1 MNKEKSSNILQ
12 ELVMQVLHQASV
24 VDLEV
29 HKQQV
34 DAPNAQL
41 ILVQKPPG
49 PAADAWELYP
59 KREQSF
65 VQTGAFALAQ
75 DNLVEWLHLALSV
88 NSQSTR
94 EAPQT
99 ALAIWSEHPKFKLK
113 ILTFKT
119 IYPSISQQKNF
130 KLKNNNSPLETIYL
144 PLSEGKHFL
153 KNQQQMSQ
161 ADEWAVR

>member
-1 MNKEKSSNILQ
+1 
-12 ELVMQVLHQASV
+12 MQVLHQASV
-24 VDLEV
+24 VYLEV

-41 ILVQKPPG
+41 ILVPKPPG

-75 DNLVEWLHLALSV
+75 DNLVEWLHLELSV
-88 NSQSTR
+88 NSRSTR

-99 ALAIWSEHPKFKLK
+99 APAIWSETTFYSIRQHPK
-113 ILTFKT
+113 I
-119 IYPSISQQKNF
+119 Q
-130 KLKNNNSPLETIYL
+130 
-144 PLSEGKHFL
+144 
-153 KNQQQMSQ
+153 
-161 ADEWAVR
+161 D